1 MAEKKKS
8 DKKVKKIE
16 RLNMGINEFGELT
29 SNINLDEINAF
40 LNHNVEDKKLNE
52 KKTKDKKDWKINSG
66 QFQSPAIVLFH
77 DPPFPNILFLYIR
90 PQTYRYDI
98 YNV

>member
-29 SNINLDEINAF
+29 SNINLDEINSF
-40 LNHNVEDKKLNE
+40 LNNNVEDKKLNE
-52 KKTKDKKDWKINSG
+52 KKTKDKKI
-66 QFQSPAIVLFH
+66 
-77 DPPFPNILFLYIR
+77 
-90 PQTYRYDI
+90 
-98 YNV
+98 